1 MFSLE
6 NKAIVVTGGTAGI
19 GEGCVRSFVEAGAKV
34 VVCGRRAE
42 LGTAIEAELRD
53 AGYDVT
59 FVQADLTIAE
69 DNKRVIDT
77 CIEKYGRV
85 DGVVCNAGGSV
96 QKWTHQYSVE
106 EWKKTIDLN
115 FNSAFILSK
124 YALPYMMKQKTGSI
138 IFMSSATQAKPQ
150 PFESPYSAPKAAM
163 AQLARHISLEYC
175 RYGIRANTIAPGA
188 TFTPILAA
196 AGLTVE
202 QAGAM
207 NAANKCAFPKDIA
220 NIARFLLADETEC
233 ITGTTIYA
241 DYGYACGDRY
251 DQLVGLGYYEEAIKQ
266 EDEAYLSIL

>member
-1 MFSLE
+1 MFSL
-6 NKAIVVTGGTAGI
+6 NGKGIVVTGGNAGI
-19 GEGCVRSFVEAGAKV
+19 GEGCVRAFVEAGAKV
-34 VVCGRRAE
+34 VFCARREDLGKKLEHE
-42 LGTAIEAELRD
+42 LCCT
-53 AGYDVT
+53 GYDVT
-59 FVQADLTIAE
+59 FVQADLTVAE

-77 CIEKYGRV
+77 CIKQYGRV

-115 FNSAFILSK
+115 FNSAFILCK
-124 YALPYMMKQKTGSI
+124 YALPYMMKQRKGSI
-138 IFMSSATQAKPQ
+138 VFMGSATMAKPQ
-150 PFESPYSAPKAAM
+150 PFESPYSVPKAAM

-188 TFTPILAA
+188 TFTPILAK
-196 AGLTVE
+196 AGLTPE

-220 NIARFLLADETEC
+220 NIARFLISDETEC

-251 DQLVGLGYYEEAIKQ
+251 DQLVGLGYYEKAIKQ
-266 EDEAYLSIL
+266 EDDAYLNIL